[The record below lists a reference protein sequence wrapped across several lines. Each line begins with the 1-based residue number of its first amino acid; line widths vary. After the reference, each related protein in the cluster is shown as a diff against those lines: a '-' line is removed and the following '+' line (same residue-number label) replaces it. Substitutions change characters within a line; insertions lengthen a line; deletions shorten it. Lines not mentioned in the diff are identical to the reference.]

1 VVRRIAARVRAVLS
15 LRDTAIGAG
24 APRPVA
30 IVLAAAA
37 VAVAAYDVF
46 ALDYDDFLHPVRRSV
61 PALIVVAALAA
72 ALAGRRAIGVRA
84 APAPSG
90 WFWIK
95 GTLGVTA
102 VFAVI
107 VGGSFAIYV
116 AQHGLAWPRDQP
128 VPDVDAAY
136 LRGAL
141 IEAPLVEELIYR
153 WALVTAL
160 AAAGLRWTAV
170 VISGALFGY
179 LHVRYGVAAPNN
191 VAAGFVFAWMYLR
204 SAHIGMPVVFHSVG
218 NLAVAA
224 LNVAAY
230 RLIA

>member
-1 VVRRIAARVRAVLS
+1 
-15 LRDTAIGAG
+15 
-24 APRPVA
+24 
-30 IVLAAAA
+30 
-37 VAVAAYDVF
+37 
-46 ALDYDDFLHPVRRSV
+46 
-61 PALIVVAALAA
+61 
-72 ALAGRRAIGVRA
+72 
-84 APAPSG
+84 
-90 WFWIK
+90 
-95 GTLGVTA
+95 VTA

-107 VGGSFAIYV
+107 VGAAFAIHV
-116 AQHGLAWPRDQP
+116 AQHGMIWPPDRP
-128 VPDVDAAY
+128 APDVDAAY
-136 LRGAL
+136 LRGSL

-204 SAHIGMPVVFHSVG
+204 SGHIGLPVVFHSVG

-230 RLIA
+230 RLVT